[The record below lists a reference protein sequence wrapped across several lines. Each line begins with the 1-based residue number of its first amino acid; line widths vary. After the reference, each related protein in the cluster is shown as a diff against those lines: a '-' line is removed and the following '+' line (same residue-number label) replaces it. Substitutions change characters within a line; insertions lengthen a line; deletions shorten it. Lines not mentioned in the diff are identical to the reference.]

1 MSDVPQDLL
10 RFVHGETDPARFPHR
25 EHVRMGYEMLRR
37 HSFPEAV
44 LLFSEGLRAIATRA
58 GKSQAFHQTMTIAY
72 LSLIAE
78 RIELQDPAD
87 FNAFALQN
95 PDLFDKAVLSQWYR
109 PERLASPQARRTF
122 LLPERMP

>member
-1 MSDVPQDLL
+1 MDDIPEDLL

-25 EHVRMGYEMLRR
+25 EHIRMAFEMLRR
-37 HSFPEAV
+37 HAFPEAA
-44 LLFSEGLRAIATRA
+44 LLFSEALRGIVVRA
-58 GKSQAFHQTMTIAY
+58 GQPQSFHQTITIAY

-78 RIELQDPAD
+78 RIELQCHAD

-122 LLPERMP
+122 LLPERML